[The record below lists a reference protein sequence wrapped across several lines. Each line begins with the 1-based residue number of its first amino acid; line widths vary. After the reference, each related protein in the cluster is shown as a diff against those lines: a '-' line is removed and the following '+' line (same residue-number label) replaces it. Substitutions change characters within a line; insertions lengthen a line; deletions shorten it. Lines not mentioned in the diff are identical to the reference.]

1 MLEKV
6 VVGVD
11 VDLVKDVVTQYTCDC
26 KVVKQFHGSYTAALA
41 YDVKTLMTSLST
53 KNKEGRRFIF
63 PWMKLLLV
71 FIQRLVGNS
80 FFSLL
85 PEVQMFLRGKT
96 LLSLEWAWYL
106 QV

>member
-53 KNKEGRRFIF
+53 KN
-63 PWMKLLLV
+63 
-71 FIQRLVGNS
+71 
-80 FFSLL
+80 
-85 PEVQMFLRGKT
+85 
-96 LLSLEWAWYL
+96 
-106 QV
+106 